1 MVWDLPIVDLPI
13 VDLPTV
19 DLPTV
24 DLPVDFVCSNL
35 LDRRPELDSTLLNMP
50 IPNASQNN
58 RTMVL
63 SYRDVRRAVGLS
75 GLLLPVALGLGGYIV
90 GVPIQDNISSY
101 YHTAM
106 RDVFVGTMSAMG
118 VFLLCYR
125 GLDWVENWTAN
136 IGCAAALCIA
146 LCPLDANSDPLFQ
159 KSIVGYLHT
168 FSGGVFFLTLA
179 FYSLVHFPRSGNE
192 IEEPHL
198 WERRLIYRTSG
209 IVILLSM
216 VAMGSYMILIP
227 FAWKSFLNQWNF
239 LFWME
244 SIAVWAF
251 AAAWLT
257 KGRAIFA
264 EIGVE
269 LLSIP
274 TRILKRHSD

>member
-1 MVWDLPIVDLPI
+1 M
-13 VDLPTV
+13 
-19 DLPTV
+19 
-24 DLPVDFVCSNL
+24 
-35 LDRRPELDSTLLNMP
+35 MP
-50 IPNASQNN
+50 ITDASQSK
-58 RTMVL
+58 RMMVL
-63 SYRDVRRAVGLS
+63 SYHAIRRAVGLS
-75 GLLLPVALGLGGYIV
+75 GLLLPLALGLGGWLV

-125 GLDWVENWTAN
+125 GVDWIESWTAN
-136 IGCAAALCIA
+136 IGCVAALCIA

-159 KSIVGYLHT
+159 KSVVGYLHT

-179 FYSLVHFPRSGNE
+179 FYSLVHFPRSGGE
-192 IEEPHL
+192 LEEPHL

-216 VAMGSYMILIP
+216 LAMGSYMVLIP
-227 FAWKSFLNQWNF
+227 TAWKNLLNGWNF

-264 EIGVE
+264 DIGVE

-274 TRILKRHSD
+274 ARMLKR